1 MDAIVVLYNSVAACC
16 AVAVVLWAWRMFDLV
31 WVRPMKRDK
40 YLRNQGFKGSSYNLL
55 FGDIKRIRMMMK
67 QAKSNPINLSH
78 DIVPHV
84 VPWMHDSIQKYG
96 QFFFI
101 CKNFFI
107 WFGQV
112 PRVHIMEPELIREI
126 LNKHQ
131 IFQKP
136 KSHPLVKLLANGL
149 VSHEEEKWAK
159 HRKIISPAFHV
170 EKLKHMLPAFYLSC
184 SEIMSKWENMVSTN
198 GSFELDV
205 WPYLK
210 TLSSDA
216 ISRTAFGS
224 SYEEGRKIFQLQKEQ
239 AELAIQAALSLY
251 IRGLRYLP
259 TKRNKR
265 MKEIAKEVE
274 FLVRKMIDKKIN
286 AIKEGETSN
295 DDLLS
300 MLLEANIKEIQQHGN
315 KSVGMSIKD
324 VIEECKLFYFAGQET
339 TSVLLVWTMISL
351 SMHPDWQAKAREE
364 VLQVFGNEKPSFNGL
379 NRLKVVTMIL
389 YEVLRLY
396 PPIVALTR
404 KVIKETTLGEISL
417 PAEVQVTLPIILIH
431 RDPELWGD
439 DAKEFKPDR
448 FSEGVSKAT
457 KNQAAFFPFSSGPR
471 ICIGQNFAML
481 EAKMAL
487 AMILRRFSFELS
499 TSYAHAPSR
508 IITLQPQYGAHLV
521 IHKL

>member
-1 MDAIVVLYNSVAACC
+1 MVLT
-16 AVAVVLWAWRMFDLV
+16 
-31 WVRPMKRDK
+31 
-40 YLRNQGFKGSSYNLL
+40 KGS
-55 FGDIKRIRMMMK
+55 
-67 QAKSNPINLSH
+67 
-78 DIVPHV
+78 
-84 VPWMHDSIQKYG
+84 
-96 QFFFI
+96 
-101 CKNFFI
+101 C
-107 WFGQV
+107 
-112 PRVHIMEPELIREI
+112 
-126 LNKHQ
+126 
-131 IFQKP
+131 
-136 KSHPLVKLLANGL
+136 
-149 VSHEEEKWAK
+149 
-159 HRKIISPAFHV
+159 
-170 EKLKHMLPAFYLSC
+170 
-184 SEIMSKWENMVSTN
+184 
-198 GSFELDV
+198 ELDV
-205 WPYLK
+205 WPYLE

-239 AELAIQAALSLY
+239 AELAIQASLSLY

-274 FLVRKMIDKKIN
+274 FSVRKIIDKKMN

-295 DDLLS
+295 NDLLS

-339 TSVLLVWTMISL
+339 TSVLLVWTMVSL

-364 VLQVFGNEKPSFNGL
+364 VLQVFGNEKPSFDGL

-396 PPIVALTR
+396 PPVVALTR

-417 PAEVQVTLPIILIH
+417 PAEIQVTLPIILIH
-431 RDPELWGD
+431 HDPELWGD

-457 KNQAAFFPFSSGPR
+457 KNQAAFFPFSLGPR
-471 ICIGQNFAML
+471 ICVAQNFAML

-487 AMILRRFSFELS
+487 AMILQRFSFELS
-499 TSYAHAPSR
+499 TSYAHAPATV
-508 IITLQPQYGAHLV
+508 ITLQPQYGAHLV
-521 IHKL
+521 LHKCNKCNWHAFNEIEGGSAPPARLAVVAHASISHFEKVVVRRRL

>member
-1 MDAIVVLYNSVAACC
+1 
-16 AVAVVLWAWRMFDLV
+16 
-31 WVRPMKRDK
+31 
-40 YLRNQGFKGSSYNLL
+40 
-55 FGDIKRIRMMMK
+55 
-67 QAKSNPINLSH
+67 
-78 DIVPHV
+78 
-84 VPWMHDSIQKYG
+84 
-96 QFFFI
+96 
-101 CKNFFI
+101 
-107 WFGQV
+107 
-112 PRVHIMEPELIREI
+112 
-126 LNKHQ
+126 
-131 IFQKP
+131 
-136 KSHPLVKLLANGL
+136 
-149 VSHEEEKWAK
+149 
-159 HRKIISPAFHV
+159 
-170 EKLKHMLPAFYLSC
+170 
-184 SEIMSKWENMVSTN
+184 MVSTN

-487 AMILRRFSFELS
+487 AMILQRFSFELS

-521 IHKL
+521 GPFDSSDANPAARHPMILRAARQAAVNDSSSESEGEDASKKRRK